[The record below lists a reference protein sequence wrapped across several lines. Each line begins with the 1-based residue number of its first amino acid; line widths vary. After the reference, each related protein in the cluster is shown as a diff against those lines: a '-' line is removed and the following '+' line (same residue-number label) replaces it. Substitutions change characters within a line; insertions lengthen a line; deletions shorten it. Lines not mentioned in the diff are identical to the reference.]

1 MSDLVVTEEI
11 REAVSWPDSAQMIVV
26 DDEDSYAAA
35 VQAIKDVKV
44 LFKKIDKKLGDIK
57 RKSYVAYTAS
67 LNLYNEYAN
76 PCLEAETILKLAC
89 KQYDQIEDA
98 KSKKAQAEYLKK
110 LEASSRASG
119 DSPKSKPATPPLVV
133 EPPPIPRI
141 KEKITGVSITTK
153 WVPEIVNYRELLAY
167 IADRGVIDH
176 HREALDKAFM
186 PWLRKHAA
194 ANQDNMPI
202 PGVEFKED
210 KIMAVGSIR
219 KMKRNRGCLR

>member
-1 MSDLVVTEEI
+1 MSDLVVSAEI

-98 KSKKAQAEYLKK
+98 KAKKAEAEYQKK
-110 LEASSRASG
+110 LEASSRAGASG
-119 DSPKSKPATPPLVV
+119 DSPKSKPATPPPVV

-153 WVPEIVNYRELLAY
+153 WVPEIVDFPKFLYYLSDQKGN
-167 IADRGVIDH
+167 IH
-176 HREALDKAFM
+176 HEAIDKAFM
-186 PWLRKHAA
+186 PWLRKHAS

-210 KIMAVGSIR
+210 KIMAVR
-219 KMKRNRGCLR
+219 

>member
-98 KSKKAQAEYLKK
+98 KAKKAEAEYQKK
-110 LEASSRASG
+110 LEASSRARG
-119 DSPKSKPATPPLVV
+119 DSPKSKPADLPPPVV

-141 KEKITGVSITTK
+141 KEKITGVSLTTK
-153 WVPEIVNYRELLAY
+153 WVPEIVDYSVFLKHLSGFSLGKA
-167 IADRGVIDH
+167 H
-176 HREALDKAFM
+176 TEAIDKAFM
-186 PWLRKHAA
+186 PWLRKHAS

-210 KIMAVGSIR
+210 KIMAVR
-219 KMKRNRGCLR
+219 

>member
-119 DSPKSKPATPPLVV
+119 DSPKSKPATPPPVV
-133 EPPPIPRI
+133 EPPPPPKIR
-141 KEKITGVSITTK
+141 EKVAGVSTSTK
-153 WVPEIVNYRELLAY
+153 WVPEIVDYKAFLTYVAGM
-167 IADRGVIDH
+167 AVQKDAV
-176 HREALDKAFM
+176 DKAFL
-186 PWLRKHAA
+186 PWLRKHAT

-202 PGVEFKED
+202 PGVEFNED
-210 KIMAVGSIR
+210 KIMAVR
-219 KMKRNRGCLR
+219 

>member
-11 REAVSWPDSAQMIVV
+11 REAVSWPDTAKMIVV

-44 LFKKIDKKLGDIK
+44 LFKLIDKKLGDVK

-67 LNLYNEYAN
+67 LNLYNEHAN
-76 PCLEAETILKLAC
+76 PCLEAEKILKLAC

-98 KSKKAQAEYLKK
+98 KAKKAEAEYQKK
-110 LEASSRASG
+110 LEASSRARG
-119 DSPKSKPATPPLVV
+119 DSPKSNPADLPPPVV
-133 EPPPIPRI
+133 EPPPLPRI
-141 KEKITGVSITTK
+141 KEKITGVSLTTK
-153 WVPEIVNYRELLAY
+153 WVPEIVDYSVFLKHLSGFSLGKA
-167 IADRGVIDH
+167 H
-176 HREALDKAFM
+176 TEAIDKAFM
-186 PWLRKHAA
+186 PWLRKHAS

-210 KIMAVGSIR
+210 KIMAVR
-219 KMKRNRGCLR
+219 

>member
-1 MSDLVVTEEI
+1 MSDLVVSEEI
-11 REAVSWPDSAQMIVV
+11 REAVSWPDTAKMIVV

-35 VQAIKDVKV
+35 VQAIKDVKA
-44 LFKKIDKKLGDIK
+44 LFKLIDKKLGDVK

-67 LNLYNEYAN
+67 LNLYNEHAN
-76 PCLEAETILKLAC
+76 PCLEAEKILKLAC

-98 KSKKAQAEYLKK
+98 RVKKAEAEYQKK

-119 DSPKSKPATPPLVV
+119 DSPKSKPADLPPPVV

-141 KEKITGVSITTK
+141 KEKITGVSLTTK
-153 WVPEIVNYRELLAY
+153 WVPEIVHYEDFLNYVRAH
-167 IADRGVIDH
+167 AGSH
-176 HREALDKAFM
+176 TEAIDKAFM
-186 PWLRKHAA
+186 PWLRKHAS

-210 KIMAVGSIR
+210 KIMAVR
-219 KMKRNRGCLR
+219 